1 MGGWFNRVVTNAPAS
16 PMLPRYGNGAL
27 TDVMPWI
34 LGASLAR
41 SAASLS
47 IPDWMPEH
55 DVDVR
60 QRVVLLVDGM
70 GHHQLHERSTL
81 APTLSAMSQ
90 STITSVAPT
99 TTATALTSLSTG
111 MTPGEHGIVGY
122 RMDMGPSVMNSLRW
136 GDERGDLRRVHAPT
150 DVQPCVP
157 FMGIKVPVIS
167 KAELED
173 TGFTEAHLR
182 GSLPRG
188 WRVASSI
195 PVIIKNLLASGEN
208 VVYAYYDGIDKVAHE
223 RGFGPYYDA
232 ELRACDR
239 LVADIMA
246 ELPAGVALY
255 VTADHGQVHVGDNI
269 VHQPDAVM
277 RCVAKQSG
285 EGRFRWLHAKRGA
298 ESDLRQACVDA
309 HSRNAWIVS
318 REEMI
323 DEAWFGPVVRPAAL
337 RRLGDVALVAKTDV
351 SFDDPLDGGHF
362 VLQCRHGSMT
372 PAEVEVPLLVHV
384 S

>member
-1 MGGWFNRVVTNAPAS
+1 MVANAPMS

-27 TDVMPWI
+27 TDLMPWI
-34 LGASLAR
+34 LGASLSR
-41 SAASLS
+41 SASS
-47 IPDWMPEH
+47 SRIPDWMPDH
-55 DVDVR
+55 DVSLR
-60 QRVVLLVDGM
+60 QRVVLLVDGL
-70 GHHQLHERSTL
+70 GYHQLHDRAAL
-81 APTLSAMSQ
+81 APTLSAMRGSV
-90 STITSVAPT
+90 ITSVAPT

-122 RMDMGPSVMNSLRW
+122 RMDMGASVMNSLRW
-136 GDERGDLRRVHAPT
+136 GDERGDLRRTHSPA
-150 DVQPCVP
+150 DVQPCAP

-195 PVIIKNLLASGEN
+195 PVIIRGLLDAGES

-223 RGFGPYYDA
+223 RGFGAYYDA

-239 LVADIMA
+239 LISDIVA
-246 ELPAGVALY
+246 ELPSGVALY
-255 VTADHGQVHVGDNI
+255 VTADHGQVQVGDNI
-269 VHQPDAVM
+269 VHQPDTLM
-277 RCVAKQSG
+277 RFVAKQSG

-298 ESDLRQACVDA
+298 EKDLHDACVET
-309 HSRNAWIVS
+309 HSGNAWVVT
-318 REEMI
+318 RQQMI
-323 DEAWFGPVVRPAAL
+323 DEAWFGPVVRPAAQ
-337 RRLGDVALVAKTDV
+337 RRLGDVALVARADV

-372 PAEVEVPLLVHV
+372 PAEMEVPLLVHV